1 MSKNMCRMIGLIFM
15 IVSVFPILGGL
26 YLGEA
31 GLPEFMG
38 PASLLTGI
46 ALLIIGIVFY
56 KILKSD

>member
-1 MSKNMCRMIGLIFM
+1 MSKNMCRMTGLILM

-31 GLPEFMG
+31 GLPAFMG
-38 PASLLTGI
+38 PVSLLAGI